1 MEGLNVQLTQ
11 AEFGELIGVTQ
22 QAVAGLLQRGVLVD
36 GAVGEDW
43 LIAYC
48 EHLREIAAGR
58 GGEEG
63 VRLNLENT
71 RATIRGKNADNA
83 RKELALAEKRRE
95 LMPTYLLEE
104 VLAKAS
110 SRAGRIL
117 DTIPGEVRRRLPQLT
132 SSDIAAVTATVARAR
147 NLAAQVSLADLEISI
162 DAAADQ
168 DTESDEALQAEADA
182 A

>member
-1 MEGLNVQLTQ
+1 MADLLSSLTQ
-11 AEFGELIGVTQ
+11 SEFGELVGISQ
-22 QAVAGLLQRGVLVD
+22 PAVVGLLQRGVLVD
-36 GAVGEDW
+36 GCSGQDW

-48 EHLREIAAGR
+48 DHLREIAAGR

-63 VRLNLENT
+63 IRLNLENT
-71 RATIRGKNADNA
+71 RETIAGKRVDRA

-117 DTIPGEVRRRLPQLT
+117 DTIPGEVRRRVPQLT
-132 SSDIAAVTATVARAR
+132 SADIAAVTATVARAR
-147 NLAAQVSLADLEISI
+147 NLAAQVSLADLEVSI
-162 DAAADQ
+162 DVVADQGIEAEVDSQDEAAA
-168 DTESDEALQAEADA
+168 A
-182 A
+182 